1 MSVSKSW
8 STAYAMNKTKI
19 ELKNLVFY
27 AYHGVLEEEAKM
39 GQRFKIDVQL
49 TLEDGLEF
57 AKDTP
62 EQTVN
67 YVEVYSVVKKIVENV
82 RFNLIERLA
91 EVIASELLEQFSKVV
106 EATIR
111 VKKPSV
117 PVDAVCDYFSV
128 EVTQCR

>member
-1 MSVSKSW
+1 
-8 STAYAMNKTKI
+8 MNKTKI

-67 YVEVYSVVKKIVENV
+67 YVEVYAVVKKIVENV
-82 RFNLIERLA
+82 RFNLIELSL
-91 EVIASELLEQFSKVV
+91 IH
-106 EATIR
+106 I
-111 VKKPSV
+111 
-117 PVDAVCDYFSV
+117 
-128 EVTQCR
+128 